1 MVRST
6 IFDDQH
12 DSFVN
17 GKIFYGVN
25 SFASS
30 FSTKEHS
37 RAHRGFKEGEK
48 KVHSIIQSLNIFVY
62 QYSDEL
68 IKF

>member
-6 IFDDQH
+6 NFDDQH

-37 RAHRGFKEGEK
+37 RAHRGFKEGEREGTLYY
-48 KVHSIIQSLNIFVY
+48 SIFKYFCLSI
-62 QYSDEL
+62 
-68 IKF
+68 